1 MELRDKKV
9 LVVGLGRS
17 GVAVTRFLASRGAK
31 VTVTDLEDSDHL
43 APALRR
49 LEVPVELRLGG
60 HREADF
66 LSADCI
72 VLSPGVPA
80 TLPLV
85 VSARRHGVEVI
96 GEIELA
102 FRFLDAS
109 IIGVTGSNG
118 KTTTTTLIGEIL
130 DHAGQTCVVA
140 GNIGRPL
147 TDALLDEEAKTAPL
161 LVVELSSFQLEAI
174 ESFRCH
180 IAVFLNLTPD
190 HLDRHADTEE
200 YFAAKKRIFLN
211 QETDDWA
218 VINQDDPVLRHL
230 NVRARRF
237 AFSLE
242 STLDIGTY
250 SNEGQLWISS
260 PERKTRFMQAS
271 EVRLRGKHNLS
282 NVLAA
287 SSAAFLAGVQ
297 PSVIAEAVRNFRGVE
312 HRLEL
317 VRRLDDVDYYND
329 SKATNVDSAVKAIEA
344 FDSPLVLIMGGL
356 DKGGDF
362 SGLRK
367 LIAGRVRQLILIGKA
382 AGKIEDQLGATVP
395 TLRAASLEEAVGQ
408 ARSHAQEGDVV
419 LLAPGCASFDMF
431 TNYEERGRAFKAAV
445 QELPSSRFRQVG
457 GSAR

>member
-1 MELRDKKV
+1 MDLKDKKV
-9 LVVGLGRS
+9 LVVGLGKS
-17 GVAVTRFLASRGAK
+17 GVSVTRFLVSKGAR
-31 VTVTDLEDSDHL
+31 VTVTDLADADRL
-43 APALRR
+43 APSIRR
-49 LEVPVELRLGG
+49 LEVPVELRLGE

-72 VLSPGVPA
+72 VVSPGVPA
-80 TLPLV
+80 TLPLLA
-85 VSARRHGVEVI
+85 SARRRGVEVI

-102 FRFLDAS
+102 FRFLDSS

-130 DHAGQTCVVA
+130 EHAGQSCFVA

-147 TDALLDEEAKTAPL
+147 TDALLDEGARAPL

-200 YFAAKKRIFLN
+200 YFTAKKRIFLN

-218 VINQDDPVLRHL
+218 VLNQDDPVLRHL
-230 NVRARRF
+230 EVRADRF
-237 AFSLE
+237 PFSLE
-242 STLDIGTY
+242 GALTIGTFLKD
-250 SNEGQLWISS
+250 GQLWISS

-271 EVRLRGKHNLS
+271 EVRLRGRHNLS

-287 SSAAFLAGVQ
+287 SSAAFLAGVR

-344 FDSPLVLIMGGL
+344 FDSPLVLVMGGL

-362 SGLRK
+362 AGLRQ
-367 LIAGRVRQLILIGKA
+367 LIAGRVRRLILIGKA
-382 AGKIEDQLGATVP
+382 AGKIQDQLGEIAPVS
-395 TLRAASLEEAVGQ
+395 RADTLEEAVGE
-408 ARSHAQEGDVV
+408 ARVHAQPGDVV

-431 TNYEERGRAFKAAV
+431 KNYEERGRVFKEAV
-445 QELPSSRFRQVG
+445 LELPPSRSPQIRE
-457 GSAR
+457 SAR